1 MVKPHS
7 PLYLTALTVI
17 AIILIHL
24 WLIVQ
29 DFQNGKIIYTMAS
42 NVSIENLIKEIIE
55 SNVDIGSLSGWNPD
69 YMKEKGH
76 KPPDTFLRWQK
87 GDMPTSTLE
96 QLIDYT
102 GGGILGPNYE
112 FKPRIEDARE
122 RYKPNLRYEEMD
134 ADINILDIIPQ
145 RKRLRDLALK
155 QEKNKNIFGEDI
167 EGGTKEDTDNLLF
180 GLLKL
185 QDLIN
190 KSLNWTE
197 EDTKNIKSKQKEAWE
212 KYKKKYNIKE
222 SDKF

>member
-1 MVKPHS
+1 MVQRQS
-7 PLYLTALTVI
+7 PLYLTILEVI
-17 AIILIHL
+17 AYILFRL
-24 WLIVQ
+24 WLVIGVQ
-29 DFQNGKIIYTMAS
+29 TYMAS
-42 NVSIENLIKEIIE
+42 NISLEDLIQQIIE
-55 SNVDIGSLSGWNPD
+55 SNVDIGSLTGLNPD
-69 YMKEKGH
+69 YMREKGY
-76 KPPDTFLRWQK
+76 KLPDTFLSHQK
-87 GDMPTSTLE
+87 GDMPTSTL
-96 QLIDYT
+96 QSLIGYT
-102 GGGILGPNYE
+102 KPPRYE
-112 FKPRIEDARE
+112 FKPRIEDVKG